1 VDTYRKMVKDE
12 VISAGRGPF
21 GGWWEDVLQVD
32 PELVLRINRHMRVA
46 EEIGPLPR
54 FFRHLIL
61 VAVDS
66 VVTHLYPRGIG
77 VHARIAME
85 HGASPRQVVEALEIS
100 ALVSS
105 RGYAVALPLVL
116 EELAAAGMPL
126 PARSDPARAAE
137 IRSRFEE
144 QIGIWPQWMTI
155 ALDHDPQAME
165 NLLALAYGRSDETGL
180 GPKWR
185 ELLFLA
191 ASACP
196 AIVEKDGIRLHARRA
211 LQLGATGE
219 ELVQTLRMANMIGL
233 HPIIEGIPQLRAVLP
248 QP

>member
-66 VVTHLYPRGIG
+66 VVTHLYQRGIG

-85 HGASPRQVVEALEIS
+85 HGASLRQVVEALEIS

-126 PARSDPARAAE
+126 PERSDPARAAE
-137 IRSRFEE
+137 IRSRFED
-144 QIGIWPQWMTI
+144 QIGTWPQWMTI
-155 ALDHDPQAME
+155 ALDHDPEAME
-165 NLLALAYGRSDETGL
+165 NLLALAYGRADETGL
-180 GPKWR
+180 EAKWR

>member
-1 VDTYRKMVKDE
+1 MDEYRRKVKDE

-21 GGWWEDVLQVD
+21 GGWWDDVLQVD
-32 PELVLRINRHMRVA
+32 PELVLRMNRHMRVA
-46 EEIGPLPR
+46 EDVGPLPR

-61 VAVDS
+61 VTVDS
-66 VVTHLYPRGIG
+66 VVTHLYQRGIG

-100 ALVSS
+100 SLVSS
-105 RGYAVALPLVL
+105 RGYAIGLPLVL
-116 EELAAAGMPL
+116 DELVDAGMPL
-126 PARSDPARAAE
+126 AGRPDPARAAQ
-137 IRSRFEE
+137 IRNRLADQTDS
-144 QIGIWPQWMTI
+144 WPEGMDT
-155 ALDHDPQAME
+155 ALDHDPEATE
-165 NLLALAYGRSDETGL
+165 HLLALAYGRSDESGL
-180 GPKWR
+180 DPKWR

-196 AIVEKDGIRLHARRA
+196 AIVEADGIRRHARQA
-211 LQLGATGE
+211 LRLGATGE

-233 HPIIEGIPQLRAVLP
+233 HPLIEGIPQLRAVLP